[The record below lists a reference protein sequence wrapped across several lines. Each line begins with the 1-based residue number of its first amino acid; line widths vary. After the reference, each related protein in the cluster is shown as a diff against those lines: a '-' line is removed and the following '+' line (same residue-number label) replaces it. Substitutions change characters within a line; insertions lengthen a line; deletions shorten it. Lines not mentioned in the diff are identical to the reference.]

1 MESKIKPKRVYRR
14 RSVKPTQLSRPE
26 EVVEGSK
33 NGRNDTDKN
42 MLTMFN
48 ILRKNRSVNLEN
60 LV

>member
-14 RSVKPTQLSRPE
+14 RSVKPTQLARPE